1 MRKIACILLTISLI
15 TASSLTGCA
24 SLTQDTKEAEFQD
37 KKLTLERQV
46 ELLTLQ
52 KRKAMLEKQLEAIQD
67 LDFQLKIVPK

>member
-1 MRKIACILLTISLI
+1 MKLIACLLLTLSL
-15 TASSLTGCA
+15 TTGCA
-24 SLTQDTKEAEFQD
+24 NLIPDIKETEFQD
-37 KKLTLERQV
+37 KKIVLERQI